1 MIVKIRNDIF
11 PSNSYVICKEG
22 SSECLLIDPG
32 VDFGGI
38 DRELQNLRLKP
49 TNIISTHGHFD
60 HVSGVSYFVK
70 KYKARFHIHQDDL
83 KTLKSVNFV
92 LKMMKIDIRVEVP
105 VPHNLMTGYS
115 TALELDSFVLN
126 VYNFPGHTNGSC
138 LVEWG
143 NNLFTGDTLYK
154 KGLGLNSFPGE
165 NKENLRVSLL
175 KITELFSDQTLI
187 YPGHGDSDLLGKI
200 KMENLELKSFLYE
213 YSGK

>member
-1 MIVKIRNDIF
+1 MIVRIKNDIF
-11 PSNSYVICKEG
+11 PSNSYALCKEG

-32 VDFGGI
+32 VDFEGI
-38 DRELQNLRLKP
+38 ERELQNLRLTP

-60 HVSGVSYFVK
+60 HVSGVSFFVK
-70 KYKARFHIHQDDL
+70 KYNAKFYIHQDDL
-83 KTLKSVNFV
+83 KTLKSVNFA
-92 LKMMKIDIRVEVP
+92 LKMMKIDLKVEVP

-115 TALELDSFVLN
+115 TALELDSLVLN

-154 KGLGLNSFPGE
+154 KGLGLNNYPGE
-165 NKENLRVSLL
+165 NKEDLRASLL
-175 KITELFSDQTLI
+175 KITELFNDQTLI